1 MSCLID
7 ELMNESNKLT
17 VILTSLLTNAYYNIF
32 STDIWCFQII
42 YYFSSRMYS
51 LLGIES
57 DNVQRE
63 RKLFHKTPRELMPPF
78 MKWFSHKTQAS
89 QKHPLTITI
98 LWHRKYMHV
107 TLLVNLYD
115 PPPYITQGYQVFF
128 LVCSPIIITKHA
140 EGGPGHRIS
149 YWLHLI
155 TSHDANCSSNDA

>member
-7 ELMNESNKLT
+7 ELMNESIKLT
-17 VILTSLLTNAYYNIF
+17 VILTSLLSNACYNIF

-42 YYFSSRMYS
+42 YYFSLRMYS

-63 RKLFHKTPRELMPPF
+63 RKLFHKTLHELMPPF
-78 MKWFSHKTQAS
+78 MKWFSHKTHAS
-89 QKHPLTITI
+89 QHPLTITI

-115 PPPYITQGYQVFF
+115 PPPYITQGCQVFF

-140 EGGPGHRIS
+140 ESGPGHRVS
-149 YWLHLI
+149 GWVHHNYNTWCQL
-155 TSHDANCSSNDA
+155 